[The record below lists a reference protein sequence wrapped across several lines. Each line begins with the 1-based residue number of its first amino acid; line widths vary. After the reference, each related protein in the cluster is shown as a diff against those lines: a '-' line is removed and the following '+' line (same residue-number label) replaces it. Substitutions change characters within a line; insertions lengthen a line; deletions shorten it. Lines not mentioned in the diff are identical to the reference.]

1 MINVLETDTEEI
13 EKAIRDSRLNICV
26 VGLGWMGLPT
36 ACLLSEAGAKIIG
49 VDTDQK
55 KVELI
60 NLGKSPIDE
69 PGLETLLSRLVSEKR
84 FFATTKIEDATPICE
99 VFLIVVPT
107 LIDERKRPD
116 YSSVEHVCK
125 NLGFRLR
132 KDCLIIF
139 ESTVGPG
146 VTETYVKNILE
157 SASGLKAGE
166 DFGLAYSPIRA
177 TGGRV
182 LNDIRNYPRV
192 VAAIDKKSLSATLAI
207 LNTIVQSELIVVK
220 DIKTAEATKLFENVY
235 RDVNIALANEL
246 AIFCERAGI
255 DFDESKNAANT
266 QPYCN
271 LHKPGVGVGGHCIPV
286 NPYFLIEEAEA
297 LKARLRLMQ
306 TARKVNDNMPSHT
319 VRLVRKALR
328 SCNKTFKRS
337 TIAVLGISYRANV
350 KEARFSPSLE
360 VISMLNKK
368 GARTRVY
375 DPYFNYKEVRSMGY
389 NGEDSLQKTIE
400 GVDCIVINVGHTE
413 FLGLDL
419 DNFVRLVKKPISIVD
434 TSRILDPSKVK
445 RAGFN
450 YFGVGYGT
458 PSNDINT

>member
-1 MINVLETDTEEI
+1 MINVLETDPEEI
-13 EKAIRDSRLNICV
+13 EKTIREGRLNICV

-69 PGLETLLSRLVSEKR
+69 PGLESLLSRLVSEKR
-84 FFATTKIEDATPICE
+84 FYATTNIEDATSICE

-116 YSSVEHVCK
+116 YSAVEHVCK

-132 KDCLIIF
+132 KGCLIIF

-146 VTETYVKNILE
+146 VTETFVKDILE

-177 TGGRV
+177 TGGRAI
-182 LNDIRNYPRV
+182 NDIKNYPRI
-192 VAAIDKKSLSATLAI
+192 VAAIDKKSLSATVTI
-207 LNTIVQSELIVVK
+207 LKTIIQGKLIVVK

-246 AIFCERAGI
+246 AIFSERACI
-255 DFDESKNAANT
+255 DFDESKKAANT

-271 LHKPGVGVGGHCIPV
+271 LHQPGVGVGGHCIPV

-297 LKARLRLMQ
+297 LKARLRLIQ
-306 TARKVNDNMPSHT
+306 TARKINDDMPRHT

-328 SCNKTFKRS
+328 ACNKTFKRS
-337 TIAVLGISYRANV
+337 KIAVLGISYRANV

-368 GARTRVY
+368 GAKTRVY
-375 DPYFNYKEVRSMGY
+375 DPYFNYKEIRSMGY
-389 NGEDSLQKTIE
+389 RGEDSLQKTVE
-400 GVDCIVINVGHTE
+400 DVDCIIINVGHTK

-419 DNFVRLVKKPISIVD
+419 DNFVRSVKKPVSIVD
-434 TSRILDPSKVK
+434 TSRILDPQKVK
-445 RAGFN
+445 RAGFY

-458 PSNDINT
+458 ASDDSKT